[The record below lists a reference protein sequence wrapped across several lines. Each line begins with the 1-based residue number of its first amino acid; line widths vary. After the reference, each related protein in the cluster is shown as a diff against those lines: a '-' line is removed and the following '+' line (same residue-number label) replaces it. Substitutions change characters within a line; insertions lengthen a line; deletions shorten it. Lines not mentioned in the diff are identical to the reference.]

1 MQCEKETI
9 VAISTPPGEGGIGI
23 VRMSGSEAFEIGL
36 EIFAAVSGKGKTGRK
51 KLLSPADKKLY
62 YGYVID
68 EEGKEI
74 DEVLISFMKAPYTY
88 TREDIVE
95 INAHGGIVPLRNI
108 LKLIIKKGARL
119 AEPGEFTKRAYLNG
133 RIDLLQAESVLSII
147 RAKTDK
153 GLKAAIQSLKGALSG
168 EIVKIR
174 DAIINILAD
183 IEVDVDFSHEEPD
196 LQSENYQNISQRIKE
211 LKERIELL
219 LKKKER
225 GVILQEGLKTV
236 ITGKPNV
243 GKSSLYN
250 YLIREDRAIVTEIP
264 GTTRD
269 ILIEYI
275 NIGGVPLKLIDTAGL
290 RENGD
295 KVEKIGM
302 EISKKAMEDAD
313 LLLFLLDASTGLT
326 AEDRWIYEQIPPENR
341 GNVIYVLN
349 KIDLKKEL
357 NIEMIKKAFYSQN
370 VIETSLV
377 TGEGLEQLEEAI
389 MEKVFSGEL
398 MDEEG
403 GALFMETRHGELL
416 SRARKSMQDAVRALE
431 ENYPL
436 DIISID
442 LRQVQQYLGNLL
454 GEDTAEDVLDNIFRR
469 FCIGK

>member
-23 VRMSGSEAFEIGL
+23 VRMSGPKAFEIGL
-36 EIFAAVSGKGKTGRK
+36 EIFAAASGKRKTDRK
-51 KLLSPADKKLY
+51 KLFKPVDKRLY

-174 DAIINILAD
+174 DAIINILAE
-183 IEVDVDFSHEEPD
+183 IEVDVDFSHEEPE
-196 LQSENYQNISQRIKE
+196 SENYQNISQRIKE
-211 LKERIELL
+211 LKERLELL

-357 NIEMIKKAFYSQN
+357 NIEMIKKEFCSQN

-377 TGEGLEQLEEAI
+377 TGEGLEQLEEVI
-389 MEKVFSGEL
+389 TEKVFSGEL

-403 GALFMETRHGELL
+403 GALFIETRHGELL

-442 LRQVQQYLGNLL
+442 LRQAQQCLGNLL
-454 GEDTAEDVLDNIFRR
+454 GEDTAENVLDNIFQR

>member
-153 GLKAAIQSLKGALSG
+153 ALKSAIQSLKGALSG

-174 DAIINILAD
+174 DAIINILAE

-196 LQSENYQNISQRIKE
+196 LQNENYQNISQRIKH

-290 RENGD
+290 RKNGD
-295 KVEKIGM
+295 KVEKIGI
-302 EISKKAMEDAD
+302 EISKKAMKDAD
-313 LLLFLLDASTGLT
+313 LLLFLIDAATGLT
-326 AEDRWIYEQIPPENR
+326 TEDRWIYEQIPPENR

-357 NIEMIKKAFYSQN
+357 NIEMIKKEFCSQK

-442 LRQVQQYLGNLL
+442 LRQVQQCLGQLL
-454 GEDTAEDVLDNIFRR
+454 GEDTAEDVLDNIFQR